1 MKIIDL
7 TAPLYEGQPFQH
19 GHMGF
24 RAHPIWPEPFK
35 ATETRSYDPD
45 GSRFHV
51 YTIFC
56 EPGTRL
62 ILAGFRKD
70 YKDGPT
76 LDTIDLKKIVF
87 RDAVVIDIP
96 KGDDEIIQADELE
109 AAFKKAPV
117 EKGDA
122 ILTRT
127 GWGDNERYFKMGHL
141 YRENGPHFNVASGN
155 KLMELMEKN
164 GSDMYTYDMCDMS
177 GLDKKTL
184 TRGGFT
190 IRAGMIALG
199 GLVNCNAITKPRV
212 KLIAL
217 PLKAKGGRMAPCSVV
232 AIEE

>member
-96 KGDDEIIQADELE
+96 
-109 AAFKKAPV
+109 
-117 EKGDA
+117 KGDA